1 MANLTDVA
9 KAAMIIVNPVP
20 WMITEGLKKATE
32 SISNASDQG
41 LVQLE
46 QEVAKQNFKMRIA
59 EQQARVEQ
67 ELAIARRIDN
77 AIEVEIEEFYDTTG
91 KGNLGLT
98 VDGNSQTASI
108 GIGAEGRLVTKRIY
122 HFKGLQ
128 TQKHDTSSQV
138 Q

>member
-9 KAAMIIVNPVP
+9 KVAMIIANPVP

-41 LVQLE
+41 LAQLE

-77 AIEVEIEEFYDTTG
+77 AVEVEIEEFYDTTG

-98 VDGNSQTASI
+98 VDGNSQTASL
-108 GIGAEGRLVTKRIY
+108 GIGAEGRRVTKRIY

-128 TQKHDTSSQV
+128 AKV
-138 Q
+138 ENP